1 MYINPFLAGVLST
14 IFVELAGIIV
24 VAVWWNNKKGN

>member
-14 IFVELAGIIV
+14 IMVELIFIV
-24 VAVWWNNKKGN
+24 GFAIYCSKKKK

>member
-14 IFVELAGIIV
+14 LFVEVVAIV
-24 VAVWWNNKKGN
+24 VAAIIKMNKKR

>member
-14 IFVELAGIIV
+14 IFVEFIILIII
-24 VAVWWNNKKGN
+24 AILKGKGGEK